1 MMNKIFN
8 KLVIFIL
15 IFFTINSYSNVIYDK
30 KDVIIS
36 ELDLIYYKQLY
47 FQKFENQINSSQAL
61 KDLVKIKKLI
71 KNLKKNNPEFIEKI
85 DKIIFQGIKE
95 DDLRSQ
101 TILDIL
107 RFFNTRNEFVYNYY
121 NNYFEKSD
129 LEIIFSN
136 LEKLELPISKNN
148 CLTIVKLIDFH
159 DNSEFINIFF
169 KNFKVQKDN
178 YDIFIDDEKY
188 SVCIDTR
195 SSKMIEKEIFKYIE
209 SKIQNDFEKFV
220 YEKQNR

>member
-1 MMNKIFN
+1 MSKILN
-8 KLVIFIL
+8 KLTIIIL
-15 IFFTINSYSNVIYDK
+15 IFFTLNSYSNVIYDK
-30 KDVIIS
+30 SDIIIS
-36 ELDLIYYKQLY
+36 ELDLEYYKQLY
-47 FQKFENQINSSQAL
+47 FQKFENKVNKSQAL

-71 KNLKKNNPEFIEKI
+71 ENLKKNNPEFIEKI
-85 DKIIFQGIKE
+85 DKIIFQRIEE
-95 DDLRSQ
+95 DDLKSQ

-136 LEKLELPISKNN
+136 LEQLELPISKNN
-148 CLTIVKLIDFH
+148 CFTIVKLVDFH

-169 KNFKVQKDN
+169 KNLKVQKDN
-178 YDIFIDDEKY
+178 YEISLDNKKY

-195 SSKMIEKEIFKYIE
+195 SNKMIEKEIFKYIE
-209 SKIQNDFEKFV
+209 LKIQNDFEKFV
-220 YEKQNR
+220 HEKQN